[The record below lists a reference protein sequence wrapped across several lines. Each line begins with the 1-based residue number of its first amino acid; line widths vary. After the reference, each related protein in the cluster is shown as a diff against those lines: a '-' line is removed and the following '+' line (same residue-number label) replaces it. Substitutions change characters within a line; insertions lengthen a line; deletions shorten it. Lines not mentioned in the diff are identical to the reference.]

1 MKPEAVPEALI
12 ARQVEPFNGGPRLD
26 RLTRRFVTPT
36 DHFFVRTHG
45 TVPTVDPDAYR
56 LVVEGDVERPLVL
69 SLDELRLRFHPAS
82 TTATLQ
88 CAGNR
93 RAELLKVAPLPGEV
107 PWGAEAIGNAEWTGV
122 RLSDVLAAAGVRDG
136 ARHVAFA
143 RLDSVERQGHDV
155 GFGGSLTL
163 EKARRA
169 EVLLAFAMN
178 GNPLTPEHGFP
189 LRVVA
194 PGVIGARSVKWLRSV
209 RVQAD
214 PSDHYFQ
221 RSAYRMF
228 PPHATATDADW
239 DGAPM
244 LAEMPVSSVI
254 ASPADGA
261 RVARSPLD
269 IEGYAVSGTGW
280 PVTQVEISIDD
291 GRTWLGADLLDDAD
305 PNTWRRW
312 ARRIDVAPQGAFE
325 ILVRARDA
333 AGHGQPERLET
344 VWNFK
349 GYLNNA
355 WHRVGVTG
363 A

>member
-136 ARHVAFA
+136 ARHVPFA
-143 RLDSVERQGHDV
+143 GLDSV
-155 GFGGSLTL
+155 
-163 EKARRA
+163 
-169 EVLLAFAMN
+169 
-178 GNPLTPEHGFP
+178 
-189 LRVVA
+189 
-194 PGVIGARSVKWLRSV
+194 
-209 RVQAD
+209 
-214 PSDHYFQ
+214 
-221 RSAYRMF
+221 
-228 PPHATATDADW
+228 
-239 DGAPM
+239 
-244 LAEMPVSSVI
+244 
-254 ASPADGA
+254 
-261 RVARSPLD
+261 
-269 IEGYAVSGTGW
+269 
-280 PVTQVEISIDD
+280 
-291 GRTWLGADLLDDAD
+291 
-305 PNTWRRW
+305 
-312 ARRIDVAPQGAFE
+312 
-325 ILVRARDA
+325 
-333 AGHGQPERLET
+333 
-344 VWNFK
+344 
-349 GYLNNA
+349 
-355 WHRVGVTG
+355 
-363 A
+363 